1 MSAATLRTAVVS
13 RSTVLSDS
21 VLVVLGV
28 ALIAALAQVAL
39 PIPGSPV
46 PVTGQTLGVL
56 LIGTAYGA
64 RLGFTTFAAYLVAGI
79 SGAPIFAPSATA
91 ENYGWA
97 RIVGPTGGYLI
108 GMLLASLALGYLAE
122 RRLDQKF
129 STSFIHFLV
138 GSAITFTC
146 GLFWLHQ
153 YTHQSWAWTINAG
166 LTPFIF
172 GEALKIAIAGTA
184 LPVVWRF
191 LSRR

>member
-138 GSAITFTC
+138 GSLITFSC

-153 YTHQSWAWTINAG
+153 YTDQSWAWTINAG